1 MAVTSFKYA
10 TISDLANY
18 FNDYKSFDKKTQIF
32 SWEET
37 GTPNLY
43 LARNAGLVSI
53 LFADGEDLG
62 DPEANSGV
70 VNVNGEWYY
79 DSALDT
85 VYYFN
90 SATNPNDMLMESG
103 KDFTDY
109 MNQQLT
115 NASLELHSFL
125 DARYPSPLPKSQQVS
140 EASSTSINVEYDPLI
155 IKMTCYI
162 CASNLIRAKNAQD
175 ELANYYMDLVSN
187 ADGTGFADRLSK
199 GDLKLSFEVDKKDS
213 IGSIREITRSGS
225 MYLVET
231 AGAWTGEPFDIVRI
245 TCTTAGVFGTCKVK
259 IETHNGDK
267 LFGSEDTN
275 VDVTGG
281 LDYII
286 HGLYVRFAGNSLSEN
301 DQWEIPV
308 FNVLRKQSNSSFD
321 SISLTRQGKRA

>member
-115 NASLELHSFL
+115 NASLELHSYL

-162 CASNLIRAKNAQD
+162 CASNLIRSKNAQD
-175 ELANYYMDLVSN
+175 ELANYYMDLVTN
-187 ADGTGFADRLSK
+187 ADQTGLADRLSEGK
-199 GDLKLSFEVDKKDS
+199 IRLSHEVDAKDS
-213 IGSIREITRSGS
+213 IGSIREITRTGS

-231 AGAWTGEPFDIVRI
+231 AGGWEGEPFDVVRL
-245 TCTTAGVFGTCKVK
+245 TCTTAGVFGTAKIK
-259 IETHNGDK
+259 IEYWGADK
-267 LFGSEDTN
+267 LFGTESTDN
-275 VDVTGG
+275 IVTGT
-281 LDYII
+281 LDGDLN
-286 HGLYVRFAGNSLSEN
+286 GLYWRFAGNSMAED

-308 FNVLRKQSNSSFD
+308 FNKFRKQSNASVG
-321 SISLTRQGKRA
+321 SIHLTRRSKEV

>member
-1 MAVTSFKYA
+1 MAVTSFRYA

-18 FNDYKSFDKKTQIF
+18 FNDYKSFDKKSQIF

-62 DPEANSGV
+62 NPEANSGV

-90 SATNPNDMLMESG
+90 DATNPNDMLMEAG

-115 NASLELHSFL
+115 NSSLELHNYL
-125 DARYPSPLPKSQQVS
+125 DARYPSPLPKNTQVS
-140 EASSTSINVEYDPLI
+140 QASTTTITPEYDPLI

-162 CASNLIRAKNAQD
+162 CASNLIRAKSPMD
-175 ELANYYMDLVSN
+175 EKADYYMGLVTN
-187 ADGTGFADRLSK
+187 ADNNGFADRLSQ
-199 GDLKLSFEVDKKDS
+199 GHLKLSFEVDKKDS
-213 IGSIREITRSGS
+213 IGSIREITRTGS
-225 MYLVET
+225 MFLVET
-231 AGAWTGEPFDIVRI
+231 AGQWSGASYDVIRI
-245 TCTTAGVFGTCKVK
+245 TCTQAGAYGTAKVK
-259 IETHNGDK
+259 IETHDGDK
-267 LFGSEDTN
+267 LFGSEATDAE
-275 VDVTGG
+275 VTGG
-281 LDYII
+281 LDIYAGGIK
-286 HGLYVRFAGNSLSEN
+286 VRFQGASMAEN
-301 DQWEIPV
+301 DQWEIEV
-308 FNVLRKQSNSSFD
+308 FNANRKTTNANFD
-321 SISLTRQGKRA
+321 SISLTRRGRAS